1 MIFNIINKIRLVFE
15 YIILKC
21 CLYLVIILECK

>member
-21 CLYLVIILECK
+21 CLYLVILECK